1 MTMIKGLNR
10 RSFLRNMGLA
20 AAAGAVASCNKILPG
35 LNNATTATNTTATTT
50 TSSATSDALANLG
63 KLPKWKGF
71 NIMDFFQPDP
81 WYVGTPTTEDFFK
94 WMADWGF
101 DFVRVPVAYP
111 TYLDIAAYQ
120 NYISADDVY
129 KISDDKASKI
139 EQTVYLAQ
147 KYGLHVSLNL
157 HRAPGYCVS
166 TGYHEPYNLWTEQQA
181 QDAFNAHWSY
191 WAKKF
196 KNVST
201 SKISFD
207 LVNEP
212 CLRADV
218 NNANSQS
225 GPVPAPTYHTVAKA
239 VTDVI
244 RKENPAYFIIADG
257 NNGGANAVPELADLK
272 IGQSCRGYYPFEI
285 SHYKAPWVYPD
296 PAYQPTPLW
305 PGTVGGQYMS
315 RAMLEDYY
323 KPWIDLAKQG
333 VGVHCGECGAWTQTP
348 HDVFLA
354 WFGDVLD
361 ILSTNG
367 IGFALWNFNGDFGVL
382 DSNRGDVQYEDWY
395 GHKLDRKLLTMLQS
409 K

>member
-1 MTMIKGLNR
+1 MSNGLTR
-10 RSFLRNMGLA
+10 RSFLRNVGLA
-20 AAAGAVASCNKILPG
+20 AAAGVVASCNKVLPSVTQ
-35 LNNATTATNTTATTT
+35 LTNKATDTAT
-50 TSSATSDALANLG
+50 LNLG

-81 WYVGTPTTEDFFK
+81 YYVGTPTPEEFFK
-94 WMADWGF
+94 WIADWGF
-101 DFVRVPVAYP
+101 DFIRMPVAYP
-111 TYLDIAAYQ
+111 FYLNITPDQTTINAG
-120 NYISADDVY
+120 DVY
-129 KISDDKASKI
+129 NINEAQADKIQ
-139 EQTVYLAQ
+139 QTIYLAQ
-147 KYGLHVSLNL
+147 KYNLHVSLNL

-166 TGYHEPYNLWTEQQA
+166 AGYHEPYNLWTEQQA
-181 QDAFNAHWSY
+181 QDAFNYHWGY
-191 WAKKF
+191 WAKRL
-196 KNVST
+196 KNVSA

-212 CLRADV
+212 VYRTDV
-218 NNANSQS
+218 NNTSSTTTA
-225 GPVPAPTYHTVAKA
+225 VPITTYHSVAKSA
-239 VTDVI
+239 TQII
-244 RKENPAYFIIADG
+244 RAQNPAFIVIADG
-257 NNGGANAVPELADLK
+257 NYGATTPMPEMADLK
-272 IGQSCRGYYPFEI
+272 IGQSCRGYYPYEI

-333 VGVHCGECGAWTQTP
+333 IGVHCGECGAWKETP

-361 ILSTNG
+361 ILTSNG
-367 IGFALWNFNGDFGVL
+367 IGFALWEFNGDFGVL
-382 DSNRGDVQYEDWY
+382 NSSRPDVEYENWY
-395 GHKLDRKLLTMLQS
+395 GYQLDRKLLTLLQS